1 MQKYDKSTFR
11 KTPINSD
18 YKTETITKFI
28 IYSIIFSL
36 RSNTNDTT
44 MSHQCNIH
52 STFSVD
58 KINIFAMQRHLLL
71 LLIFDILMKIL
82 VVDDELD
89 ICELLQYNL
98 ETEGYE
104 VVTANSAEEA
114 LALPLNEYALILL
127 DVMMGEMS
135 GFQMARKLKEDPSTL
150 HIPII
155 FITALDDEDNTV
167 KGLNIGADDYIAK
180 PLSMKEVK
188 ARVRVVL
195 RRTTIPLILK
205 ERKTKN
211 IICYEGITLN
221 QSAKAVTI
229 DGEEL
234 TLTKL
239 EYELLSLLLQNP
251 GKVFSR
257 EDILTHCWP
266 QDVYVLDRTVDVNI
280 TRLRKKIGHYGKQ
293 IKTRIGYGYCFEK

>member
-1 MQKYDKSTFR
+1 
-11 KTPINSD
+11 
-18 YKTETITKFI
+18 
-28 IYSIIFSL
+28 
-36 RSNTNDTT
+36 
-44 MSHQCNIH
+44 
-52 STFSVD
+52 
-58 KINIFAMQRHLLL
+58 
-71 LLIFDILMKIL
+71 MKIL

-114 LALPLNEYALILL
+114 LKLSLQEYALILL

-135 GFQMARKLKEDPSTL
+135 GFQMARKIKDNPVTA

-167 KGLNIGADDYIAK
+167 KGLNIGADDYIEK

-195 RRTTIPLILK
+195 RRASLPLIQK
-205 ERKTKN
+205 EENSN
-211 IICYEGITLN
+211 IYYEGITLV
-221 QSAKAVTI
+221 QKSKTVTL
-229 DGEEL
+229 DGQEL

-257 EDILTHCWP
+257 EDILAHCWP

-280 TRLRKKIGHYGKQ
+280 TRLRKKIGRYGKQ